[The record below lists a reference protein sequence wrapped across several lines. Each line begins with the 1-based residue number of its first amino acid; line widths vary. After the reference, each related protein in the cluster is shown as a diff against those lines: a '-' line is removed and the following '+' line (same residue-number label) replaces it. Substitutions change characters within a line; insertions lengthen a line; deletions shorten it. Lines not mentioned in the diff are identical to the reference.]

1 MPSSFY
7 PVLSDGKSNL
17 VVNVQRFHRGSPTG
31 SAPDYAHTV
40 FTPVEMALPSLP
52 PGIEEPNCA
61 VRCGVLTT
69 RSRTFC
75 VIVKSTGKLKVHFA
89 ALAASSYLDDGLDFH
104 HPVHVTLRP
113 ETIP

>member
-61 VRCGVLTT
+61 VRCGVVTT
-69 RSRTFC
+69 GSRTFC
-75 VIVKSTGKLKVHFA
+75 VIAKATGKLKVLFVA
-89 ALAASSYLDDGLDFH
+89 RAASRYRNDVLDFKH
-104 HPVHVTLRP
+104 LEH
-113 ETIP
+113 